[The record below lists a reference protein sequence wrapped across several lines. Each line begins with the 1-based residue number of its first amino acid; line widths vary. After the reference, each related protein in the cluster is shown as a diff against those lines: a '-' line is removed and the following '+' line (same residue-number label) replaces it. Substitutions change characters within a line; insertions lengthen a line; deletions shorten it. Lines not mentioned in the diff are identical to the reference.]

1 MNGKESVW
9 NCSQKS
15 KGLKDYDRKFYIVV
29 RDITKCGNMGWTNYI
44 VIPKLKLVVET
55 SRYVDEV
62 DEYFVNAFKQLEVY
76 VDAEDYIDIS
86 EIKVKDLN
94 LKVLSEL
101 IKAYDIYIKLSGW
114 EYPEKILLL
123 FLELRNIDY
132 EIIPEWDFKEKKYK
146 GYTILRLDYD

>member
-1 MNGKESVW
+1 
-9 NCSQKS
+9 
-15 KGLKDYDRKFYIVV
+15 
-29 RDITKCGNMGWTNYI
+29 MGWTNYI

-55 SRYVDEV
+55 SRYVDEA
-62 DEYFVNAFKQLEVY
+62 DEYFVNAFKQLEEYIDV
-76 VDAEDYIDIS
+76 EDYIDIS